1 MVRVHAFRMR
11 RSSRNDMARVLV
23 VDDSEDLQEVFAM
36 ALPDEG
42 FMVLSALDGKRGLE
56 LMGELRPDVVLL
68 DMMMPEMDGLE
79 FLSLLAMRPSP
90 PPVVAQSGFHHLR
103 SEALHRGAHS
113 FLAKPFSMTTLV
125 GALEAA
131 IASRPVAAA
140 LMMQN
145 AAEVEHARQLAI
157 EGSARALAQLGLSE
171 PAIRDCLRRVP
182 RWLTGYFGFGTAEV
196 TFLDALGLRTEA
208 VDAARMGL
216 AEGKTIPRE
225 DAFCDEVI
233 AAGSTLVLEDPA
245 RHPSERIARHRQVL
259 AGWNFYAGVP
269 LRVANG
275 PAIGTVCLEDTS
287 PHQFHGEDMR
297 VLEAMG
303 RGLARALETRSWPI
317 DGAGALGREYL
328 GVLIEA
334 ASTRV
339 TRSGAIAAMI
349 VEAATRVPR
358 ATGLAAIRL
367 DTSRMLL
374 LWSGRAGAW
383 SPPETVEG
391 HVLVT
396 ADLSRV
402 HDGITA
408 REQLHAVCR

>member
-1 MVRVHAFRMR
+1 MP
-11 RSSRNDMARVLV
+11 RVLV
-23 VDDSEDLQEVFAM
+23 VDDSEDLQDTLAM
-36 ALPDEG
+36 ALSDEG
-42 FMVLSALDGKRGLE
+42 FAVSSALDGKRGLE
-56 LMGELRPDVVLL
+56 LVCELRPDVVLL

-79 FLSLLAMRPSP
+79 FLSLLSTRPSP
-90 PPVVAQSGFHHLR
+90 PAVVAQSGFHHLR
-103 SEALHRGAHS
+103 SEALRRGAHS
-113 FLAKPFSMTTLV
+113 FLAKPFSTT
-125 GALEAA
+125 ALIGVLRAA

-140 LMMQN
+140 LMTQN
-145 AAEVEHARQLAI
+145 AAEVEHARRLAV
-157 EGSARALAQLGLSE
+157 EASARALAQLGPLE
-171 PAIRDCLRRVP
+171 PGMRDGLRRVP

-196 TFLDALGLRTEA
+196 TFLDPGGLRTEA
-208 VDAARMGL
+208 IDGARMGL

-259 AGWNFYAGVP
+259 LGWNFYAGVP

-287 PHQFHGEDMR
+287 PHEFRSEDMR
-297 VLEAMG
+297 VLEALG
-303 RGLARALETRSWPI
+303 RALGRALETRSWPI
-317 DGAGALGREYL
+317 DGAGALQREHL

-339 TRSGAIAAMI
+339 ARSAAVVAMI
-349 VEAATRVPR
+349 VDAATPVPR

-367 DTSRMLL
+367 DASRMLL
-374 LWSGRAGAW
+374 LWSGRAGGW
-383 SPPETVEG
+383 SPPETLEN
-391 HVLVT
+391 HVRAT

-402 HDGITA
+402 HDDITA
-408 REQLHAVCR
+408 RAELYALCR

>member
-1 MVRVHAFRMR
+1 MT
-11 RSSRNDMARVLV
+11 RVLV
-23 VDDSEDLQEVFAM
+23 VDDSEDLQETLEM
-36 ALPDEG
+36 ALSDEG
-42 FMVLSALDGKRGLE
+42 FAVSSALDGKRGLE
-56 LMGELRPDVVLL
+56 LAGELRPDVILL

-79 FLSLLAMRPSP
+79 FLSQLATRPSP

-103 SEALHRGAHS
+103 SDALRRGAHG

-125 GALEAA
+125 GALRAA

-140 LMMQN
+140 LMTQN

-157 EGSARALAQLGLSE
+157 EGSARALAQLGPLE
-171 PAIRDCLRRVP
+171 PGVRDGLRRVP

-196 TFLDALGLRTEA
+196 TFLDARGLRTEA
-208 VDAARMGL
+208 IDAARMGL
-216 AEGKTIPRE
+216 AEGKTMPRE

-275 PAIGTVCLEDTS
+275 PAIGTVCLEDTI
-287 PHQFHGEDMR
+287 PHEFHSEDMR
-297 VLEAMG
+297 VLEAIG
-303 RGLARALETRSWPI
+303 RGLGRALETRSWPI

-328 GVLIEA
+328 RVFIEA
-334 ASTRV
+334 ASMRV
-339 TRSGAIAAMI
+339 TRSGAVAAMT
-349 VEAATRVPR
+349 VDATTPVPR

-367 DTSRMLL
+367 DASRMLL
-374 LWSGRAGAW
+374 LWSGSAGAW

-391 HVLVT
+391 HVLAT

-408 REQLHAVCR
+408 CEELRAVCR